1 MRNAHR
7 APSPGGVSGHAV
19 IAGTQGHGLGGQLP
33 EEVTARLGVTPAG
46 LSTAEAEARLRTH
59 GRNQLQARAGA
70 MPLAVL
76 VSQFRSPFVLILIA
90 AAVLSFA
97 VGEPDEA
104 TIIIAIV
111 LASSALGFFQEY
123 RAANTVAAL
132 RSRLSTRAAVRRD
145 GKTVRL
151 DVGELVPGDVVEL
164 AAGSMIAADGL
175 LLEATSLNVDE
186 APLTGESFPAAKHA
200 AVAGTALDA
209 DALVSMGTSVR
220 SGTGLMLVSATG
232 QATQYGR
239 IAASSSGVG
248 ENTSFARGVRRF
260 GLLMTQTM
268 VVIVLVVLP
277 VNLLLQRP
285 LIESVLFA
293 AALAVGLTPELLPAI
308 VTVTL
313 ARGARRLAAAGVL
326 VKRLVA
332 IENLGAMDVLCTDK
346 TGTLTQGALA
356 VSSFEGVDGGGSA
369 RVATCAWL
377 NAKHQTGLPNPMD
390 EAILAQPGPA
400 GAWRKLGEIAYDFE
414 RKRLS
419 VALDDGS
426 GPMLVCKG
434 AVASVLALCTEV
446 EVDGAL
452 RPFDAVL
459 KAAEEA
465 RVAAWCNA
473 GLRALAV
480 ATRRL
485 APDTALDPSTE
496 AGLTLVGYV
505 LFADPIEPDVGD
517 TIARLSARGVA
528 LKIITGDNRYV
539 AAHVAASV
547 GLSTRR
553 ILTGE
558 ELLHLNRRRLQ
569 QRLTSVDVFAEV
581 TPDQKERIIEAFR
594 LAGHVVGYMGDGI
607 NDAPALRAADLGISV
622 EGAVEAAR
630 EAADV
635 VLLRQDLGV
644 LLDGVVNG
652 RASFANTLK
661 YVAITTSANL
671 GNMLSMA
678 VASMAL
684 PFLPMLAKQILI
696 NNFLSDLPL
705 LAVSTDSVDEQVL
718 QRPGRWDFRELLG
731 SMLDFGLV
739 SSLFD
744 AMTFAT
750 LLLLYGDTPA
760 LVQTGWFVESL
771 LSELAIVFV
780 MRTRL
785 GIFGSRP
792 GGWLLGISI
801 AVALCGVA
809 LPYLPLAAAT
819 GLVPLP
825 LPALLGLFA
834 IVIAYA
840 AASELLKRRLWAQAG
855 PVAKRPGR
863 SRTHRQMAG
872 K

>member
-1 MRNAHR
+1 MT
-7 APSPGGVSGHAV
+7 GHDVVGA
-19 IAGTQGHGLGGQLP
+19 QGHGLGGQSP
-33 EEVTARLGVTPAG
+33 EEVVARLGATPAG

-70 MPLAVL
+70 LPLAVL
-76 VSQFRSPFVLILIA
+76 VSQFRSPFVLILVA
-90 AAVLSFA
+90 AAALSFA
-97 VGEPDEA
+97 VGQPDEA

-111 LASSALGFFQEY
+111 VASSALGFFQEY

-145 GKTVRL
+145 GAAVRL

-175 LLEATSLNVDE
+175 LLEAASLNVDE

-200 AVAGTALDA
+200 ALPKTPLDA

-220 SGTGLMLVSATG
+220 SGTGLMLVAATG

-313 ARGARRLAAAGVL
+313 ARGARRLASLGVL

-346 TGTLTQGALA
+346 TGTLTEGALA
-356 VSSFEGVDGGGSA
+356 VSSFEGVDGGGYA
-369 RVATCAWL
+369 RVAACAWL
-377 NAKHQTGLPNPMD
+377 NARHQTGLPNPMD
-390 EAILAQPGPA
+390 EAILAQPGPEG

-419 VALDDGS
+419 VALDDGH
-426 GPMLVCKG
+426 GPVLVCKG
-434 AVASVLALCTEV
+434 AVGGILSLCNYA
-446 EVDGAL
+446 EVDGVL
-452 RPFDAVL
+452 RPFDATL

-465 RVAAWCNA
+465 RVAAWCDA

-480 ATRRL
+480 ATRQL
-485 APDTALDPSTE
+485 TPDSVLDTTAE

-505 LFADPIEPDVGD
+505 LFADPIKPDVAQ
-517 TIARLSARGVA
+517 TIARLRERGVA
-528 LKIITGDNRYV
+528 LKIITGDNRHV
-539 AAHVAASV
+539 AAHVASAV
-547 GLSTRR
+547 GLSARR
-553 ILTGE
+553 VVTGE
-558 ELLHLNRRRLQ
+558 DLLHLNRRRLQ
-569 QRLTSVDVFAEV
+569 QRLGSVDVFAEV

-705 LAVSTDSVDEQVL
+705 LAVSTDSVDAQVL
-718 QRPGRWDFRELLG
+718 ERPGRWDFRELLG
-731 SMLDFGLV
+731 SMLGFGLV

-785 GIFGSRP
+785 GIFASRP

-809 LPYLPLAAAT
+809 LPYLPISAAT

-825 LPALLGLFA
+825 LPALLGLLA
-834 IVIAYA
+834 IVLAYG
-840 AASELLKRRLWAQAG
+840 AASELLKRRLW
-855 PVAKRPGR
+855 VRLDGR
-863 SRTHRQMAG
+863 IDANQGTRGRRRA
-872 K
+872 

>member
-1 MRNAHR
+1 MT
-7 APSPGGVSGHAV
+7 GHDVVGA
-19 IAGTQGHGLGGQLP
+19 QGHGLLEQLP
-33 EEVTARLGVTPAG
+33 EDVVARLGATPAG

-59 GRNQLQARAGA
+59 GRNQLQTRAGA
-70 MPLAVL
+70 LPLAVL
-76 VSQFRSPFVLILIA
+76 VSQFRSPFVLILVA
-90 AAVLSFA
+90 AAALSFA
-97 VGEPDEA
+97 VGQPDEA

-145 GKTVRL
+145 GVAVRL

-175 LLEATSLNVDE
+175 LLEAASLNVDE

-200 AVAGTALDA
+200 ALPKAPLDA

-220 SGTGLMLVSATG
+220 SGTGLMLVAATG

-313 ARGARRLAAAGVL
+313 ARGARRLASLGVL

-346 TGTLTQGALA
+346 TGTLTEGALA
-356 VSSFEGVDGGGSA
+356 VSSFEGVDGGGYA
-369 RVATCAWL
+369 RVAACAWL
-377 NAKHQTGLPNPMD
+377 NARHQTGLPNPMD
-390 EAILAQPGPA
+390 EAILAQPGPEG

-419 VALDDGS
+419 VALDDGH
-426 GPMLVCKG
+426 GPVLVCKG
-434 AVASVLALCTEV
+434 AVGGILSLCNYA
-446 EVDGAL
+446 EVDGVL
-452 RPFDAVL
+452 RPFDATL

-465 RVAAWCNA
+465 RVAAWCDA

-480 ATRRL
+480 ATRQL
-485 APDTALDPSTE
+485 APDSVLNPTTE
-496 AGLTLVGYV
+496 AGLTLLGYV
-505 LFADPIEPDVGD
+505 LFADPIKADVAQ
-517 TIARLSARGVA
+517 TIARLRERGVA
-528 LKIITGDNRYV
+528 LKIITGDNRHV
-539 AAHVAASV
+539 AAHVATAV
-547 GLSTRR
+547 GLSARR
-553 ILTGE
+553 VVTGE
-558 ELLHLNRRRLQ
+558 DLLHLNRRRLQ
-569 QRLTSVDVFAEV
+569 QRLGSVDVFAEV

-705 LAVSTDSVDEQVL
+705 LAVSTDSVDAQVL
-718 QRPGRWDFRELLG
+718 ERPGRWDFRELLG
-731 SMLDFGLV
+731 SMVGFGLV

-744 AMTFAT
+744 AMTFGT

-785 GIFGSRP
+785 GIFASRP

-809 LPYLPLAAAT
+809 LPYLPISAAT

-825 LPALLGLFA
+825 LPVLLGLLA
-834 IVIAYA
+834 IVLAYG
-840 AASELLKRRLWAQAG
+840 AASELLKRRLW
-855 PVAKRPGR
+855 VRLEGR
-863 SRTHRQMAG
+863 IDANQGTRGRRRA
-872 K
+872 

>member
-1 MRNAHR
+1 MRNAHP
-7 APSPGGVSGHAV
+7 AASPGGVTGHGMA
-19 IAGTQGHGLGGQLP
+19 IGAQGHGLGGQLP
-33 EEVTARLGVTPAG
+33 EEVAARLGATPAG
-46 LSTAEAEARLRTH
+46 LSAAEADARLRTH

-70 MPLAVL
+70 LPLAVL
-76 VSQFRSPFVLILIA
+76 VSQFRSPFVLILVA

-111 LASSALGFFQEY
+111 IASSALGFFQEY

-145 GKTVRL
+145 GVTVRL

-164 AAGSMIAADGL
+164 AGGSMIAADGL
-175 LLEATSLNVDE
+175 LLDAASLNVDE

-200 AVAGTALDA
+200 AVPGTPLDA

-268 VVIVLVVLP
+268 VVIVLIVLP

-313 ARGARRLAAAGVL
+313 ARGARRLAASGVL

-346 TGTLTQGALA
+346 TGTLTEGALA

-369 RVATCAWL
+369 RVAACAWL
-377 NAKHQTGLPNPMD
+377 NARHQTGLPNPMD
-390 EAILAQPGPA
+390 EAILAQPGPT
-400 GAWRKLGEIAYDFE
+400 GGTWRKLGEIAYDFE

-419 VALDDGS
+419 VAIDDGS

-434 AVASVLALCTEV
+434 AVDGILSLCADAEI
-446 EVDGAL
+446 DGAL
-452 RPFDAVL
+452 RPFDDAL

-485 APDTALDPSTE
+485 APDTALDPGAE
-496 AGLTLVGYV
+496 VGLTLVGYV
-505 LFADPIEPDVGD
+505 LFADPIKAGVSE
-517 TIARLSARGVA
+517 TIGRLRERGVA

-539 AAHVAASV
+539 AAHVAAAV

-553 ILTGE
+553 VLTGE
-558 ELLHLNRRRLQ
+558 DLLHLNRRRLQ

-718 QRPGRWDFRELLG
+718 ERPGRWDFRELLG
-731 SMLDFGLV
+731 SMLGFGLV

-785 GIFGSRP
+785 GIFSSRP
-792 GGWLLGISI
+792 GGWLLGISVV
-801 AVALCGVA
+801 VALCGVA
-809 LPYLPLAAAT
+809 LPYLPFSAAT

-825 LPALLGLFA
+825 LPVLLGLFA
-834 IVIAYA
+834 IVLAYGG
-840 AASELLKRRLWAQAG
+840 ASELLKRRLWARANAI
-855 PVAKRPGR
+855 AKRKAASPHSSATR
-863 SRTHRQMAG
+863 
-872 K
+872 